1 MIINADPIKVQGAV
15 KKGFDRIKIYR
26 NMRALFIKEFA
37 GQYFKKAQ
45 GLTGDTPINLLFSTI
60 RAYVPNLVM
69 KSPIN
74 DVTTSV
80 LAHKDYAELLGLGL
94 NNLQKEIKLKKI
106 LRAWIVNAIFAIG
119 ILETGLVSS
128 DSVYAFEDVDI
139 DPGQIFTQNI
149 DLDDFVLDPNC
160 TALDEALFLGHI
172 VRTPRAK
179 LYEIDGLNHELIGRL
194 PQALIQSSAESDKKI
209 EELSK
214 HDIKNY
220 EMQGIEDYVEV
231 VKLWVPEANSIIYI
245 PDPRVTTFDD
255 FIGVKEFYGPKDGPY
270 SFLSFTP
277 PVPNNPLPVAPVAI
291 WYDLHNMANRVFKKL
306 MDQVDAQKD
315 VILYT
320 PELADVVQDLIDAG
334 NLDTVACTNPEGVK
348 TISLGGQ
355 NRDNVEMAGQL
366 QIWYNYIAGNPEQ
379 MAGIQQASKTAT
391 QAQIM
396 QANSS
401 VTLNDMRDVAYDE
414 TAEVSKKHA
423 WYLHTDPLINLP
435 FTKRTTGDEEIQLH
449 LTPEQREPD
458 FLLYGLFKIRQRSMS
473 RLDPQMRTKRV
484 EQFATNTV
492 PAAAMAAQVCMQM
505 GVKFNLQR
513 FLTRVSEEL
522 DIDDLMVDVFDDP
535 EFQERLEI
543 MVQMGQG
550 SPGKANAMNPQAVSQ
565 EKGSPMRQKVQSPMQ
580 ENRSASQQTA
590 GAAQSARTIGGY

>member
-1 MIINADPIKVQGAV
+1 MIINADPRKLQGAV
-15 KKGFDRIKIYR
+15 KKGLDRIKTYR
-26 NMRALFIKEFA
+26 NTRALFIKEFA
-37 GQYFKKAQ
+37 GQYFRETK

-74 DVTTSV
+74 DVTTDV
-80 LAHKDYAELLGLGL
+80 LSHKDYAELLGFSL
-94 NNLQKEIKLKKI
+94 NNLQEQIKLKKI

-119 ILETGLVSS
+119 ILETGLASS
-128 DSVYAFEDVDI
+128 DNIYSFGDVDI

-179 LYEIDGLNHELIGRL
+179 LYEIEDLDHDLIERL
-194 PQALIQSSAESDKKI
+194 PNALVKAGGDSEKNV

-214 HDIKNY
+214 RNINNS
-220 EMQGIEDYVEV
+220 EMQDIEDYVEV
-231 VKLWVPEANSIIYI
+231 VKLWVPEANSIVYI
-245 PDPRVTTFDD
+245 PDPRVTTFDE
-255 FIGVKEFYGPKDGPY
+255 FIGVKDFYGPKDGPY

-277 PVPNNPLPVAPVAI
+277 PVPNNPLPVAPVGI

-306 MDQVDAQKD
+306 MEQVDAQKD
-315 VILYT
+315 VVLFR
-320 PELADVVQDLIDAG
+320 PELADVVQDLVDAE
-334 NLDTVACTNPEGVK
+334 NLDTVACNDPAGVT

-366 QIWYNYIAGNPEQ
+366 SVWYNYIAGNPEQ

-401 VTLNDMRDVAYDE
+401 VTLNDMRDIAYDE
-414 TAEVSKKHA
+414 TGGVSKKQA
-423 WYLHTDPLINLP
+423 WYLHTDPLINMP
-435 FTKRTTGDEEIQLH
+435 FTKRTTGGEEIQLW

-458 FLLYGLFKIRQRSMS
+458 FLQFGRFKIRQRSMS
-473 RLDPQMRTKRV
+473 RLDPQIRSKRI

-505 GVKFNLQR
+505 GIPFNLQR
-513 FLTRVSEEL
+513 FLTNLAEEL
-522 DIDDLMVDVFDDP
+522 DFSDFMTDVFNDP
-535 EFQERLEI
+535 EFQQKLEI
-543 MVQMGQG
+543 MLQMGPQNQ
-550 SPGKANAMNPQAVSQ
+550 GKASMNPTAVSQ
-565 EKGSPMRQKVQSPMQ
+565 QGGFPMSRGVKSPGQ
-580 ENRSASQQTA
+580 ENRSMSQETA
-590 GAAQSARTIGGY
+590 GISQSARTVGGY

>member
-1 MIINADPIKVQGAV
+1 MIINADPKTVQNAV
-15 KKGFDRIKIYR
+15 KKGFDRLKNYR
-26 NMRALFIKEFA
+26 NARAIFIKEFT
-37 GQYFKKAQ
+37 GQYFKVA
-45 GLTGDTPINLLFSTI
+45 GETLTGDTPINLLFSTI

-69 KSPIN
+69 KSPLN
-74 DVTTSV
+74 DVTTDV
-80 LAHKDYAELLGLGL
+80 LSHKDYAELLGLSL
-94 NNLQKEIKLKKI
+94 NNLQEQIKLKKI

-119 ILETGLVSS
+119 ILETGLASS
-128 DSVYAFEDVDI
+128 DNIYSFGDVDI

-179 LYEIDGLNHELIGRL
+179 LYEIKDLDHELIKRL
-194 PQALIQSSAESDKKI
+194 PNALQTRAERDKRI

-214 HDIKNY
+214 RNINNF
-220 EMQGIEDYVEV
+220 EMQDIEDYVEV
-231 VKLWVPEANSIIYI
+231 VKLWVPEANSTVYI
-245 PDPRVTTFDD
+245 PDPRVTTFED
-255 FIGVKEFYGPKDGPY
+255 FIGVKDFYGPKDGPY

-277 PVPNNPLPVAPVAI
+277 PVPNNPLPVAPVGI

-315 VILYT
+315 VVLYR
-320 PELADVVQDLIDAG
+320 PELADVVQDLIDAK
-334 NLDTVACTNPEGVK
+334 NLDTVACSNPSDIT

-366 QIWYNYIAGNPEQ
+366 SIWYNYIAGNPEQ

-401 VTLNDMRDVAYDE
+401 VTLNDMRDIAYDE
-414 TAEVSKKHA
+414 TSGVSKKHA
-423 WYLHTDPLINLP
+423 WYLHTDPLINQP
-435 FTKRTTGDEEIQLH
+435 FTKRITGGEEIQLW

-458 FLLYGLFKIRQRSMS
+458 FLQFGRFKIRQRSMS
-473 RLDPQMRTKRV
+473 RLDPNMRSKRI

-492 PAAAMAAQVCMQM
+492 PAVAMAAQVCMQM
-505 GVKFNLQR
+505 GVEFNLQR
-513 FLTRVSEEL
+513 FLTRLAEEL
-522 DIDDLMVDVFDDP
+522 DIGDLMVEVFNDP
-535 EFQERLEI
+535 EFQQKLEI
-543 MVQMGQG
+543 MLQTGPQNQ
-550 SPGKANAMNPQAVSQ
+550 GKASMNPTAVSQ
-565 EKGSPMRQKVQSPMQ
+565 QKGFPMSRKVMSPGQ
-580 ENRSASQQTA
+580 ENRSNSQQTA
-590 GAAQSARTIGGY
+590 GISQSARTVGGY